1 MVRQFIT
8 EPEAFISERVNQRGA
23 LREIIVVL
31 LVGALGAL
39 GMYFM
44 SQEVLAVTDAD
55 EMRLVLIGYVISPVL
70 ISIVLWVAYSVVL
83 HFAARFYRGRG
94 QLKRMFIGMA
104 WAFVPLGIG
113 NFVQSIAMY
122 VVLLDFDVS
131 GELEGIG
138 PDAQLE
144 SLLSA
149 IISEPIMIGATVV
162 FLIMLVW
169 SAYLMT
175 IVLTEAQTNITREEA
190 IKVVAPIVGIQFLF
204 VIWALVSES
213 TNFALMM

>member
-1 MVRQFIT
+1 MVRQLIT

-44 SQEVLAVTDAD
+44 SQEVLAVTESD
-55 EMRLVLIGYVISPVL
+55 EMRLVLVGYVLGPVL
-70 ISIVLWVAYSVVL
+70 ITIVLWVIYSVVL

-94 QLKRMFIGMA
+94 QLRRMFIGTA

-113 NFVQSIAMY
+113 NLAQSIGMY
-122 VVLLDFDVS
+122 VVLLDFDVT
-131 GELEGIG
+131 GELDGIG

-149 IISEPIMIGATVV
+149 MIGEPIMIGATVV
-162 FLIMLVW
+162 FLAMLVW
-169 SAYLMT
+169 TAYLMT
-175 IVLTEAQTNITREEA
+175 IVLTEAQTNLTREEA
-190 IKVVAPIVGIQFLF
+190 IKLVAPIVGIQFLF
-204 VIWALVSES
+204 AVWALVSES
-213 TNFALMM
+213 TNFALML